1 MYILYMSTVV
11 VCGRVI
17 TFCAR

>member
-1 MYILYMSTVV
+1 MSTVV